1 MLYQVTQ
8 DRILSDAFTLAMLR
22 ELAERYLGMSPD
34 AVTKLANAKLAKAGK
49 GVDMLA
55 YAKLR
60 TAILTKMANGFS
72 TENPSWPD
80 DGIVELDFACLD
92 PKEEPKGEQAA
103 GEEQPADADPAFGA
117 NTRQRGHSTKSNKAA
132 PAHKGAVPR
141 TGEYEVVKKAG
152 NAETDE
158 GKWAIW
164 EHVWAC
170 GSFEEYFA
178 KAPAKS
184 VTKTGRVITA
194 SSEIGWALKS
204 GWIKVREAAAAE

>member
-8 DRILSDAFTLAMLR
+8 DRILSEAFTLAMLR
-22 ELAERYLGMSPD
+22 ELGERYLGMTPD

-49 GVDMLA
+49 DMSVLP

-72 TENPSWPD
+72 SEHPSWPD

-92 PKEEPKGEQAA
+92 PKEESKAEQGA
-103 GEEQPADADPAFGA
+103 ADAGPAFGA
-117 NTRQRGHSTKSNKAA
+117 NTRKRGTSTSGASKA

-141 TGEYEVVKKAG
+141 TGAYDVAKKAG
-152 NAETDE
+152 NAEADE

-164 EHVWAC
+164 QHVWTC
-170 GSFEEYFA
+170 TSFEEFFA